1 MNVTT
6 REILPEERD
15 RILEVE
21 YHRRRQ
27 LRQQL
32 QLSEEEVRSWMKRRS
47 EADRGGGGH
56 IRVKRYSQEDLKV
69 ALREIIE
76 GNSVSK
82 TSKKFNIPQR
92 TLYDKLKKFK
102 EKSEKNPASL

>member
-1 MNVTT
+1 M
-6 REILPEERD
+6 
-15 RILEVE
+15 EVE

-47 EADRGGGGH
+47 EADRGGGGGH

-102 EKSEKNPASL
+102 EKSEKNPAN